1 MASRRR
7 LSKDPQD
14 YNLRKAGCTK
24 GRSLILAD
32 FWRKN
37 ARQFKSWHPLRE
49 DTILREGIAL
59 IRMATSQ
66 TTEMQVEGEINVDE
80 AVKEILA
87 EVEAEEQDPIEGMGN
102 AQIAE
107 IYHRMKPEDQRL
119 FRQFKRFHKQYYET
133 HGHDAPSHQLTRGI
147 IQQMFPGLPSAD
159 ADTIAKAR
167 AELLATE
174 RLKELCKQLGLAV
187 PTQPQM
193 YPSPPE
199 APEYPPP
206 PQPPG
211 FLSRQD
217 KERMAAQQQPLAEAE
232 EIEAKPDVKPRR
244 LATSYL
250 GPPGLLRMIGSG
262 DEDHIITRVV
272 PGTDPMQ
279 DFEDDDPTQ
288 TIIIDHDTDASSD
301 VDDFSEVSMA
311 SAGGIRK
318 QEFQGLLSDIAAQH
332 QRMAASLD
340 ALASRVEDMSVEQV
354 EEVAVR
360 VASETGHVR
369 GMEEITGVFDKGEVV
384 LILACGVRKYQE
396 YQALKGK
403 QEDKDIIS
411 YRQLQKKFGTNKR
424 TLMEVIQGYKYR
436 YPGGVSTK
444 VPFVPTKP
452 EEGEEAPTTSET
464 APTSDPTTT

>member
-1 MASRRR
+1 
-7 LSKDPQD
+7 
-14 YNLRKAGCTK
+14 
-24 GRSLILAD
+24 
-32 FWRKN
+32 
-37 ARQFKSWHPLRE
+37 
-49 DTILREGIAL
+49 
-59 IRMATSQ
+59 MATSQ
-66 TTEMQVEGEINVDE
+66 PTETQVESEIDVDE

-87 EVEAEEQDPIEGMGN
+87 EMEAEEQDPLEGMGN

-107 IYHRMKPEDQRL
+107 IYHRMKLEDQRL
-119 FRQFKRFHKQYYET
+119 FRQFKRFHKRYYET
-133 HGHDAPSHQLTRGI
+133 HGHDAPSHQLTHGI
-147 IQQMFPGLPSAD
+147 VQQMFPGLLSAD
-159 ADTIAKAR
+159 AETIAKAR
-167 AELLATE
+167 AELLAAE
-174 RLKELCKQLGLAV
+174 RLKELCKQLGLAI
-187 PTQPQM
+187 PTQLQA
-193 YPSPPE
+193 YPPPSE

-206 PQPPG
+206 PQPPR

-217 KERMAAQQQPLAEAE
+217 KERLAAQQQSSAETEEAE
-232 EIEAKPDVKPRR
+232 TKPDVKPRR
-244 LATSYL
+244 LATTYL

-279 DFEDDDPTQ
+279 DFEDDDPSQ
-288 TIIIDHDTDASSD
+288 FIVIDDDTDASSD
-301 VDDFSEVSMA
+301 VDDLSEVSMA
-311 SAGGIRK
+311 SAGGIGK

-340 ALASRVEDMSVEQV
+340 ALASRVEDMSVDQV
-354 EEVAVR
+354 EEAAVR
-360 VASETGHVR
+360 VVLESGHVR
-369 GMEEITGVFDKGEVV
+369 GLEEITGVFDKGEVA

-396 YQALKGK
+396 YQVLKGK
-403 QEDKDIIS
+403 REDKDIIS

-464 APTSDPTTT
+464 APASDLTTT

>member
-1 MASRRR
+1 
-7 LSKDPQD
+7 
-14 YNLRKAGCTK
+14 
-24 GRSLILAD
+24 
-32 FWRKN
+32 
-37 ARQFKSWHPLRE
+37 
-49 DTILREGIAL
+49 
-59 IRMATSQ
+59 MATSQ
-66 TTEMQVEGEINVDE
+66 PTETQVEEINVDE

-87 EVEAEEQDPIEGMGN
+87 EMEAEEQDPLEGMGN
-102 AQIAE
+102 AQIAA

-119 FRQFKRFHKQYYET
+119 FRQFKKFHKHYYET
-133 HGHDAPSHQLTRGI
+133 HGHDAPSHQLTHGI
-147 IQQMFPGLPSAD
+147 VQQMFPGLPSAD
-159 ADTIAKAR
+159 AETIAKAR
-167 AELLATE
+167 AELLAAE
-174 RLKELCKQLGLAV
+174 RLKELCKQLGLV
-187 PTQPQM
+187 IPTQLQA
-193 YPSPPE
+193 YPPPPE

-206 PQPPG
+206 PQPPR

-217 KERMAAQQQPLAEAE
+217 KERAAQQQSSE
-232 EIEAKPDVKPRR
+232 ETETKPDVKPRR
-244 LATSYL
+244 LATTYL

-279 DFEDDDPTQ
+279 DFEEDDPSQ
-288 TIIIDHDTDASSD
+288 FIVIDDDTDASSD
-301 VDDFSEVSMA
+301 VDDLSEVSMA
-311 SAGGIRK
+311 SAGGIGK

-340 ALASRVEDMSVEQV
+340 ALASRVEDMSVDQV
-354 EEVAVR
+354 EEAAVR
-360 VASETGHVR
+360 VVSESGHVR
-369 GMEEITGVFDKGEVV
+369 GLEEITGVFDKGEVA

-396 YQALKGK
+396 YQVLKGK
-403 QEDKDIIS
+403 REDKDIIS

-464 APTSDPTTT
+464 APASDLTTT

>member
-1 MASRRR
+1 
-7 LSKDPQD
+7 
-14 YNLRKAGCTK
+14 
-24 GRSLILAD
+24 
-32 FWRKN
+32 
-37 ARQFKSWHPLRE
+37 
-49 DTILREGIAL
+49 
-59 IRMATSQ
+59 MATSQ
-66 TTEMQVEGEINVDE
+66 MQVEGEVSVDE

-87 EVEAEEQDPIEGMGN
+87 EMEAEEQDPIEGMGN

-119 FRQFKRFHKQYYET
+119 FRQFKKFHEQYTET

-147 IQQMFPGLPSAD
+147 VQQMFPGLPSAD

-187 PTQPQM
+187 PTQLQA
-193 YPSPPE
+193 YPPPPE

-206 PQPPG
+206 PQPPR

-217 KERMAAQQQPLAEAE
+217 NERAAQQQPVEEAE
-232 EIEAKPDVKPRR
+232 VKPDVKPRR

-250 GPPGLLRMIGSG
+250 GPPGLLWMIGSSNK
-262 DEDHIITRVV
+262 DHIITRVV

-279 DFEDDDPTQ
+279 DFEDEDPSQ
-288 TIIIDHDTDASSD
+288 TIVIDHDTDASSD
-301 VDDFSEVSMA
+301 VDDLSEVSMA
-311 SAGGIRK
+311 SAGGIGK

-332 QRMAASLD
+332 QCMAASID
-340 ALASRVEDMSVEQV
+340 ALASRVKDMSVEQV

-360 VASETGHVR
+360 VVSESGHVQ
-369 GMEEITGVFDKGEVV
+369 GLEEITGVFDKGEVA
-384 LILACGVRKYQE
+384 LILACGVHKYQE
-396 YQALKGK
+396 YQVLKGK

-424 TLMEVIQGYKYR
+424 MLMEVIQGYKYR

-444 VPFVPTKP
+444 VPFMPTKP
-452 EEGEEAPTTSET
+452 EEGEEAPTTSE
-464 APTSDPTTT
+464 AATSDPTTT

>member
-1 MASRRR
+1 MV
-7 LSKDPQD
+7 
-14 YNLRKAGCTK
+14 
-24 GRSLILAD
+24 
-32 FWRKN
+32 
-37 ARQFKSWHPLRE
+37 
-49 DTILREGIAL
+49 
-59 IRMATSQ
+59 TSQ
-66 TTEMQVEGEINVDE
+66 PTETQVEEIDVNE

-87 EVEAEEQDPIEGMGN
+87 EMEAEEQDPLEGMGN
-102 AQIAE
+102 AQITA

-119 FRQFKRFHKQYYET
+119 FRQFKKFHKHYYET

-147 IQQMFPGLPSAD
+147 VQQMFPGLPSAD
-159 ADTIAKAR
+159 AETIAKAR
-167 AELLATE
+167 AELLAAE
-174 RLKELCKQLGLAV
+174 RLKELCKQLGLAI
-187 PTQPQM
+187 PTQLQA
-193 YPSPPE
+193 YPPPPE

-206 PQPPG
+206 PQPPR

-217 KERMAAQQQPLAEAE
+217 KERAAQQQSSE
-232 EIEAKPDVKPRR
+232 ETETKPDVKPRR
-244 LATSYL
+244 LATTYL

-279 DFEDDDPTQ
+279 DFEEDDPSQ
-288 TIIIDHDTDASSD
+288 FIVIDDDTDASSD
-301 VDDFSEVSMA
+301 VDDLSEVSMA
-311 SAGGIRK
+311 SAGGIGK

-340 ALASRVEDMSVEQV
+340 ALASRVEDMSVDQV

-360 VASETGHVR
+360 VVSESGHVR
-369 GMEEITGVFDKGEVV
+369 GLEEITGVFDKGEVA

-396 YQALKGK
+396 YQVLKGK
-403 QEDKDIIS
+403 REDKDIIS

-444 VPFVPTKP
+444 VPFMSTKP
-452 EEGEEAPTTSET
+452 EEGEEAPTTIET
-464 APTSDPTTT
+464 APASDLTTT

>member
-1 MASRRR
+1 
-7 LSKDPQD
+7 
-14 YNLRKAGCTK
+14 
-24 GRSLILAD
+24 
-32 FWRKN
+32 
-37 ARQFKSWHPLRE
+37 
-49 DTILREGIAL
+49 
-59 IRMATSQ
+59 MATSQ
-66 TTEMQVEGEINVDE
+66 PTEIQTEGEVDVNE

-87 EVEAEEQDPIEGMGN
+87 EMEAEEQDPLEGMGN

-107 IYHRMKPEDQRL
+107 IYRQMKPEDQRL
-119 FRQFKRFHKQYYET
+119 FRQFKRFHKRYYET

-159 ADTIAKAR
+159 AETIAKAR
-167 AELLATE
+167 AELLAAE

-187 PTQPQM
+187 PTQLQQYPPPQ
-193 YPSPPE
+193 E

-206 PQPPG
+206 PQPPR

-217 KERMAAQQQPLAEAE
+217 KERAAQQQSVEEAE
-232 EIEAKPDVKPRR
+232 VKPDVKPRR

-279 DFEDDDPTQ
+279 DFEDDDPSQ
-288 TIIIDHDTDASSD
+288 FIVIDDDTDASSD
-301 VDDFSEVSMA
+301 VDDLSEVSMA
-311 SAGGIRK
+311 SAGGIGK

-354 EEVAVR
+354 EEAAVR
-360 VASETGHVR
+360 VVSESGHVR
-369 GMEEITGVFDKGEVV
+369 GLEEITGVFDKGEVA
-384 LILACGVRKYQE
+384 LILACGVRRYQE

-403 QEDKDIIS
+403 REDKDIIS

-424 TLMEVIQGYKYR
+424 MLMEVVQGYKYR

-464 APTSDPTTT
+464 APASDPTTT

>member
-1 MASRRR
+1 
-7 LSKDPQD
+7 
-14 YNLRKAGCTK
+14 
-24 GRSLILAD
+24 
-32 FWRKN
+32 
-37 ARQFKSWHPLRE
+37 
-49 DTILREGIAL
+49 
-59 IRMATSQ
+59 MATSQ
-66 TTEMQVEGEINVDE
+66 ATEMQIEGEVDVDE

-102 AQIAE
+102 AQVAE

-133 HGHDAPSHQLTRGI
+133 HGHDAPSHQLTCGI
-147 IQQMFPGLPSAD
+147 VQQMFPGLPSAD

-187 PTQPQM
+187 LTQLQT
-193 YPSPPE
+193 YPPPLPE
-199 APEYPPP
+199 APEYPLP
-206 PQPPG
+206 PQPPR

-217 KERMAAQQQPLAEAE
+217 KEKMAVQQQPLAEAE
-232 EIEAKPDVKPRR
+232 EVKAKPDVKTRR

-250 GPPGLLRMIGSG
+250 GPPGLLRMLGSG

-279 DFEDDDPTQ
+279 DFDDPSQ
-288 TIIIDHDTDASSD
+288 TIVIDHDTDASSD
-301 VDDFSEVSMA
+301 VDDLSEVSMA
-311 SAGGIRK
+311 SAGSIGK

-354 EEVAVR
+354 EEAAVR

-369 GMEEITGVFDKGEVV
+369 GMEEITRAFDKGEVA
-384 LILACGVRKYQE
+384 LILACGVCKYQE

-403 QEDKDIIS
+403 REDKDIIS

-444 VPFVPTKP
+444 VQFVPTKP
-452 EEGEEAPTTSET
+452 EEGEEAPTTSEA